1 MPLFLDI
8 HKHVPGLTKDVVAD
22 AHAKDLATQ
31 DKHHVN
37 YKKYWFNDKTGD
49 VFCLIEAPDREAA
62 IRVHREAHGLV
73 ADEVIEVEE
82 GS

>member
-8 HKHVPGLTKDVVAD
+8 HKRIPGLTKGAVAD

-31 DKHHVN
+31 HEHDVN
-37 YKKYWFNDKTGD
+37 CVKYWFNERSGE

>member
-8 HKHVPGLTKDVVAD
+8 HKRIPGLTKDAVAD
-22 AHAKDLATQ
+22 AHARDLATQ
-31 DKHHVN
+31 HRHDVN
-37 YKKYWFNDKTGD
+37 YVKYWFNERSGE

-73 ADEVIEVEE
+73 ADEIIEVEE

>member
-8 HKHVPGLTKDVVAD
+8 HKRVPGLTKDAVAD

-31 DKHHVN
+31 HKHNVN
-37 YKKYWFNDKTGD
+37 YLKYWFDDETGN
-49 VFCLIEAPDREAA
+49 VFCLVEAPDREAA

-73 ADEVIEVEE
+73 ADEIIEVEE

>member
-8 HKHVPGLTKDVVAD
+8 HKRIPGLTKDAVAD

-31 DKHHVN
+31 HKHDVN
-37 YKKYWFNDKTGD
+37 YVKYWFNERSGE

-73 ADEVIEVEE
+73 ADEIIEVEE

>member
-8 HKHVPGLTKDVVAD
+8 HKHVPGLTKDAVAD

-31 DKHHVN
+31 DKHDVN